1 VPRSL
6 PTFYTIRFD
15 PGGSTRRFAVTKA
28 VIVGGGIGG
37 LTAAISLRRI
47 GVDAVV
53 LEKAG
58 ELWEIGAGISLW
70 VNAMKALERLG
81 LADEVRATG
90 REEIGGEIRLSGGE
104 TLSEIPAD
112 ALEERFGRNVVLQRP
127 DLQRVLLAALGEAG
141 GVVRLGAECLGF
153 RQDDASVTALLVGGR
168 EERGDLLIGADGL
181 SSVIRKQ
188 LFGDEEPRYA
198 GFTAWR
204 GLADLG
210 DGRDGDG
217 FEAWGRGSIFG
228 LVGLGRGRFYWY
240 ATKNAPEGQPDAPEG
255 RKAELLRR
263 FGSWHEPVPS
273 AIRATEETEILR
285 NDVYDR
291 EPLNRWGEGRVTLL
305 GDAAHPMTPN
315 LGQGACQAIEDAVVL
330 AKCIRYG
337 NGDVQ
342 AALQLYEEGRRARTA
357 GVVRR
362 SRLLGRVGQLE
373 NPLLCAMRNTAAR
386 AMPLRL
392 QLRQLDPILGYE
404 V

>member
-1 VPRSL
+1 M
-6 PTFYTIRFD
+6 
-15 PGGSTRRFAVTKA
+15 TKA
-28 VIVGGGIGG
+28 IIVGGGIGG
-37 LTAAISLRRI
+37 LATAISLRRI

-53 LEKAG
+53 FEKAG
-58 ELWEIGAGISLW
+58 ELREMGAGISLW
-70 VNAMKALERLG
+70 INAMKALEKLG
-81 LADEVRATG
+81 LADAIRAAG
-90 REEIGGEIRLSGGE
+90 REEIGGTIRLSGGE
-104 TLSEIPAD
+104 TLTEIPAG

-127 DLQRVLLAALGEAG
+127 DLQRVLLAALNNAG
-141 GVVRLGAECLGF
+141 GAVQLDAGCSSF
-153 RQDDASVTALLVGGR
+153 RQDGSGVKALFTGGH

-181 SSVIRKQ
+181 NSVIRKQ
-188 LFGDEEPRYA
+188 LFGDKEPRYA

-204 GLADLG
+204 SLADLENG
-210 DGRDGDG
+210 WDGDG
-217 FEAWGRGSIFG
+217 FEAWGRGAIFG

-240 ATKNAPEGQPDAPEG
+240 ATKNAPENQPDAPEG

-273 AIRATEETEILR
+273 VIRATEEAEILR

-291 EPLNRWGEGRVTLL
+291 EPLKEWGEGRVTLL
-305 GDAAHPMTPN
+305 GDAAHPMAPN

-330 AKCIRYG
+330 AECVRRG
-337 NGDVQ
+337 NEDVP
-342 AALQLYEEGRRARTA
+342 AALRLYEERRKARTA

-362 SRLLGRVGQLE
+362 SRLLGMAGQLE
-373 NPLLCAMRNTAAR
+373 NPLLCTLRNAAAR